1 LNRYNPLAPLALIVR
16 YRELVFPLTGRRI
29 SARYRGSLLGMLWAV
44 LNPLLM
50 LGIYTFIF
58 SVVFQSKWGL
68 DRGDRNEFALFLFS
82 GLILYSVFSGC
93 LNEAPSLLLNNK
105 LYIKQL
111 VFPTEVLA
119 WVSVLSGLFDLV
131 INFVILMVFH
141 AVVLGT
147 PALTLL
153 YFPLIVLPVV
163 LITLGSIW
171 FVASIGIY
179 LRDLGHIVGLVTT
192 ALLFLS
198 PIFYPASAVP
208 ERFQA
213 YYTLNPFA
221 HILEMSKGALFY
233 GQAPE
238 PALLGACLAG
248 SWAFS
253 WLGYLWFMRAKKGFA
268 DVV

>member
-1 LNRYNPLAPLALIVR
+1 MNSYNPLAPLALIGR
-16 YRELVFPLTGRRI
+16 YRELALTLTGRRI

-58 SVVFQSKWGL
+58 SVVFQSKWGIEQ
-68 DRGDRNEFALFLFS
+68 GDKPEFALFLFS
-82 GLILYSVFSGC
+82 GLILYSVFSEC

-111 VFPTEVLA
+111 VFPTEILA
-119 WVSVLSGLFDLV
+119 WVSVLNGLFNLV
-131 INFVILMVFH
+131 INFVILVIFQT
-141 AVVLGT
+141 VVMGPPT
-147 PALTLL
+147 PILL
-153 YFPLIVLPVV
+153 YFPLIVLPIV

-179 LRDLGHIVGLVTT
+179 LRDLGHIVRLFTT

-198 PIFYPASAVP
+198 PIFYPASRVP

-213 YYTLNPFA
+213 YYTLNPFG
-221 HILEMSKGALFY
+221 HLLEMSKGVLFY
-233 GQAPE
+233 EKAPD
-238 PALLGACLAG
+238 PTLLGACLAG

-253 WLGYLWFMRAKKGFA
+253 WLGYMWFMRAKKGFA

>member
-1 LNRYNPLAPLALIVR
+1 LNSYNPLAPLALIWR
-16 YRELVFPLTGRRI
+16 YRELALPLAGRKI

-68 DRGDRNEFALFLFS
+68 DRGDKPEFALFLFS
-82 GLILYSVFSGC
+82 GLILYSVFSEC
-93 LNEAPSLLLNNK
+93 LNEAPALLLNNK

-111 VFPTEVLA
+111 VFPTEILA
-119 WVSVLSGLFDLV
+119 WVTVLNGLFNLV
-131 INFVILMVFH
+131 INFVILVIFQT
-141 AVVLGT
+141 VVMGPPT
-147 PALTLL
+147 PTLL
-153 YFPLIVLPVV
+153 YFPLIVLPIV

-179 LRDLGHIVGLVTT
+179 LRDLGHIVRLFTT

-198 PIFYPASAVP
+198 PIFYPASRVP

-213 YYTLNPFA
+213 YYTLNPFG
-221 HILEMSKGALFY
+221 HLLEMSKGVLFY
-233 GQAPE
+233 EKAPD
-238 PALLGACLAG
+238 PTLLGACLAG

-253 WLGYLWFMRAKKGFA
+253 WLGYMWFMRAKKGFA